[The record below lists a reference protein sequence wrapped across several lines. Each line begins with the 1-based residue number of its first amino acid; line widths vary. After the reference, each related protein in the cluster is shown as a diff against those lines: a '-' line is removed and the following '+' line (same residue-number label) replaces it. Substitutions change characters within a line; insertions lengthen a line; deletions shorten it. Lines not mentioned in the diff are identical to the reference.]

1 MMKACLNTNECLT
14 ENVLL
19 KWTGWRNFNSEM

>member
-1 MMKACLNTNECLT
+1 MKACLNTNECLT

-19 KWTGWRNFNSEM
+19 KWTEWRDSNSEM